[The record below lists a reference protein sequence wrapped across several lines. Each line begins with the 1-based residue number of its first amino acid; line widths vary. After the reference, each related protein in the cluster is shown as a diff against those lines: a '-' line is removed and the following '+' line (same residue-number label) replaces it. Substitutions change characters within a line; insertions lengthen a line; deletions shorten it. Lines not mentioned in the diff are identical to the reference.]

1 MGQTSI
7 KMDLLSQV
15 LHVLLKAKLL
25 VTKDEAIDE
34 NSMDEST
41 VISLYKGYKNK
52 KLRVN
57 INVPLKTE
65 QKQEM
70 EATHKHIGKHFLFQ
84 FNFRSRIYYLR
95 ENLSVFSSLQNPM

>member
-1 MGQTSI
+1 MEQTSI

-65 QKQEM
+65 QKQEN
-70 EATHKHIGKHFLFQ
+70 EATFVRQVSPVRCQKPEHHIPAKAHGQ
-84 FNFRSRIYYLR
+84 
-95 ENLSVFSSLQNPM
+95 